1 MGELPM
7 ELMRIQTVVEVVY
20 EEGYR
25 KLNKPLYKVA
35 SGAVIKNPYAGS
47 YVDELT
53 ELIDAGEEL
62 GKLLGEAAVAQLN
75 GDPHSYGKAVIVG
88 VNGELEHAAALMH
101 PRLGGPLREAMN
113 GGTAIIP
120 SAKKKGG
127 PGTIIDVPLHYKDA
141 MKVRSHFDAMEFRVS
156 DAPGPDEIVVII
168 AVTDGGRPHA
178 RVGGLIL
185 DDIKGE
191 DGLT

>member
-1 MGELPM
+1 
-7 ELMRIQTVVEVVY
+7 
-20 EEGYR
+20 
-25 KLNKPLYKVA
+25 
-35 SGAVIKNPYAGS
+35 
-47 YVDELT
+47 LT
-53 ELIDAGEEL
+53 ELIEAGEEL
-62 GKLLGEAAVAQLN
+62 GKLLGETAVSQLN
-75 GDPHSYGKAVIVG
+75 GDPHSYGKAVVVG

-101 PRLGGPLREAMN
+101 PRLGGPLREAVN

-127 PGTIIDVPLHYKDA
+127 PGTVIDVPLHYKDA

-156 DAPGPDEIVVII
+156 DAPAPDEIVVII

-178 RVGGLIL
+178 RVGGLVL
-185 DDIKGE
+185 EDIKGE